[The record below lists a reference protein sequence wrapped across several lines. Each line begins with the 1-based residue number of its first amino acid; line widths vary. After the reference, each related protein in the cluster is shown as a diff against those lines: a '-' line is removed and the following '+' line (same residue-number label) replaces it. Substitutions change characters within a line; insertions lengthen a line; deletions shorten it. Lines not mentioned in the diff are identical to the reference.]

1 MFIYIYIYIYRIFRT
16 PLTQSQVRHWTLNKQ
31 MLAGKWNNLMINMFI
46 RSRCEKRCSAKD
58 VFLRISQNS
67 QENTCVRALMKLQLY
82 QKETLADTFSYEY
95 WETVKNSYFEK
106 QLWTDI
112 GQKTVF
118 LLDHV
123 NFDLLQFQTI
133 YLWISPSIFLNFPS
147 CRETG
152 PVLNSRI
159 LFSASLK
166 LRGVIYQSFMTV
178 TFIYQLS

>member
-1 MFIYIYIYIYRIFRT
+1 
-16 PLTQSQVRHWTLNKQ
+16 

-46 RSRCEKRCSAKD
+46 RSRCEKRCSAKE

-67 QENTCVRALMKLQLY
+67 QENTCVRASFLMKLQLY
-82 QKETLADTFSYEY
+82 QKETLAVTFSYEC
-95 WETVKNSYFEK
+95 WETVKNTYFEK

-112 GQKTVF
+112 GQETVF
-118 LLDHV
+118 FLDHV

-152 PVLNSRI
+152 LVLNSRI
-159 LFSASLK
+159 LSWASLK
-166 LRGVIYQSFMTV
+166 LRGVIYQSIMTV
-178 TFIYQLS
+178 TFIYQLSY